1 MTFGPDIPNPA
12 GRIEPASQ
20 NAAQVRQAAELRE
33 QRRRRIQ
40 PAEQQA
46 SVRLEPDERSA
57 GGPLSL
63 GGPTSSD
70 VIRRVADYARK
81 LPPPEDLLSINAAAN
96 TFALINLD
104 AAKQI
109 AREVRASLESRGGG
123 SGATEVQRSLLSDD
137 GNRGEIADV
146 LFG

>member
-33 QRRRRIQ
+33 QRRRRIDA
-40 PAEQQA
+40 PDQQA
-46 SVRLEPDERSA
+46 SARLNAEQRS
-57 GGPLSL
+57 GDGPLSL
-63 GGPTSSD
+63 GGPSSAD

-109 AREVRASLESRGGG
+109 AREVRASLESRGR
-123 SGATEVQRSLLSDD
+123 SPGASEVQRSLLNDT
-137 GNRGEIADV
+137 GNRGDIADV

>member
-1 MTFGPDIPNPA
+1 MTLGPDIPNPA

-20 NAAQVRQAAELRE
+20 NVAQVRQAAELQE

-40 PAEQQA
+40 PAEQQGEA
-46 SVRLEPDERSA
+46 RRLGSEQRSSE
-57 GGPLSL
+57 GLLSL
-63 GGPTSSD
+63 AGPSYAD

-104 AAKQI
+104 AAKAI
-109 AREVRASLESRGGG
+109 AREVRASLESRAA
-123 SGATEVQRSLLSDD
+123 SGAGSVQQALLNDD

>member
-1 MTFGPDIPNPA
+1 MTLGPDIPNPA

-20 NAAQVRQAAELRE
+20 NASQVRQAAELQE

-40 PAEQQA
+40 PADQQRDARLSTEQ
-46 SVRLEPDERSA
+46 RSSD
-57 GGPLSL
+57 GPLSL
-63 GGPTSSD
+63 AGPSSAD

-104 AAKQI
+104 AAKAI
-109 AREVRASLESRGGG
+109 AREVRASLESRAGRGAG
-123 SGATEVQRSLLSDD
+123 SVQQSLLNDD